1 MCALTAAG
9 RLAGVTGAL
18 FVAEGTVR
26 TDGVDEVEQEP
37 SMMHPATKAQETRQD
52 AARGSARSWRL
63 AESRHMASRSCS
75 QGRPQ
80 FTCSSLAGL

>member
-18 FVAEGTVR
+18 FVAKGTVR

-37 SMMHPATKAQETRQD
+37 SMMHPATKATGNPTRRR
-52 AARGSARSWRL
+52 RGFGAFLEVGGEPKRGKPI
-63 AESRHMASRSCS
+63 M
-75 QGRPQ
+75 
-80 FTCSSLAGL
+80 

>member
-1 MCALTAAG
+1 MCSLTAAG

-37 SMMHPATKAQETRQD
+37 SMMHPATKATGNPTRRR
-52 AARGSARSWRL
+52 RGFGAFLEVGGEPTRGKPI
-63 AESRHMASRSCS
+63 M
-75 QGRPQ
+75 
-80 FTCSSLAGL
+80 

>member
-26 TDGVDEVEQEP
+26 TDGVEEVEQEP
-37 SMMHPATKAQETRQD
+37 SMMHPATKATGNPPRRRQGFGAFLEVGGEPTR
-52 AARGSARSWRL
+52 GKPI
-63 AESRHMASRSCS
+63 M
-75 QGRPQ
+75 
-80 FTCSSLAGL
+80 

>member
-37 SMMHPATKAQETRQD
+37 SMMHPATKATGNPTRRRRRFG
-52 AARGSARSWRL
+52 AFLEVGGEPTRGKPI
-63 AESRHMASRSCS
+63 M
-75 QGRPQ
+75 
-80 FTCSSLAGL
+80 